1 MVPVRILIAS
11 TPANGD
17 VNPMLAISRLLMG
30 EGHEIAFYTGSA
42 FRARIEASGAVFF
55 PLSCGADFDPAD
67 PFARIPEL
75 KVIPPGLE
83 WAARRLGA
91 YFRRQYSTST

>member
-30 EGHEIAFYTGSA
+30 EGHEIAF
-42 FRARIEASGAVFF
+42 
-55 PLSCGADFDPAD
+55 
-67 PFARIPEL
+67 
-75 KVIPPGLE
+75 
-83 WAARRLGA
+83 
-91 YFRRQYSTST
+91 